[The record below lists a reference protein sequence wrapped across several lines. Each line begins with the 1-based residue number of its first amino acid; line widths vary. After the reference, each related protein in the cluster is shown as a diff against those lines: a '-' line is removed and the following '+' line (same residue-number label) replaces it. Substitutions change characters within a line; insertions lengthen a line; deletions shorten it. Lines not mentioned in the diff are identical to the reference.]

1 VDSRYSICS
10 LDCSDRVS
18 FASAE
23 AKMKLFPVN
32 EWELRTRKSK
42 DEVVSRLG
50 KRATFV
56 SNRFYIYT
64 EPSPFNVNFPISR
77 SYVEG
82 ELVEVD
88 GFTVLYFKVY
98 PTALF
103 KSFLIIFLSFFFIF
117 FGLSVVSYMSGK
129 ASFSIL
135 LILLLFMSMAFF
147 FSQLQF
153 HSSVEMQKMS
163 ISQLVKGTD

>member
-1 VDSRYSICS
+1 
-10 LDCSDRVS
+10 
-18 FASAE
+18 
-23 AKMKLFPVN
+23 MKLFPIN
-32 EWELRTRKSK
+32 EWELQTRKSK
-42 DEVVSRLG
+42 DEVVSKLG

-98 PTALF
+98 PTVLF
-103 KSFLIIFLSFFFIF
+103 KSYLIISFFLLF

-129 ASFSIL
+129 ASSSIL